1 MRMFILGL
9 IGVSLSSTASPA
21 LAQEATAEAPAG
33 GRMAVANQYLC
44 QFDSSVSK
52 AAVRNEAGKAIGPEL
67 GRLLFV
73 YENTIRGFAVR
84 LPASPSSKSAVARL
98 RANNPKISRCTPDG
112 VVRADGGPA
121 GRPGGGGGSGQSTP
135 WGVSRVGG
143 PGDGSALANR
153 AFVIDS
159 GVDLTHPDLNVD
171 LTDAYDFIDSDNQPQ
186 DGYGHGTHVAGII
199 GALNNGIGVVGVAA
213 GVRIVPIRVLDNT
226 GYGAD
231 SGVTAAIDYVA
242 AHSIPGD
249 VINLSLVADN
259 VDPVMDSAVAA
270 AAGPDHGLF
279 VVIAAGNNSAPASNY
294 SPGRV
299 NQAGVYTV
307 SSFGSRDTWSR
318 FSNYGNPPID
328 YAEPGENIN
337 STYKNGGY
345 ATLSGTSMA
354 APHLAGI
361 LLLKGSAPSGGG
373 TVKRDPD
380 GQPDTIGVR

>member
-1 MRMFILGL
+1 MRTPLLVSAICASL
-9 IGVSLSSTASPA
+9 IIFVPA
-21 LAQEATAEAPAG
+21 ARAQEATAEAPAG
-33 GRMAVANQYLC
+33 GAMAIANQYLC
-44 QFDSSVSK
+44 QFDSTVK
-52 AAVRNEAGKAIGPEL
+52 KNNVRSEAGKAVGPEL
-67 GRLLFV
+67 GRILFV

-84 LPASPSSKSAVARL
+84 LPASPGPQNATTRL
-98 RANNPKISRCTPDG
+98 RAHNPKIRRCVPDG
-112 VVRADGGPA
+112 VVRADGGSA
-121 GRPGGGGGSGQSTP
+121 RPGGGGSGQTTP

-143 PGDGSALANR
+143 PGDGSGLANR

-159 GVDLTHPDLNVD
+159 GVDISHPDLRVD
-171 LTDAYDFIDSDNQPQ
+171 LTDAYDFIDNDTVPQ

-242 AHSIPGD
+242 GHAVSGD

-259 VDPVMDSAVAA
+259 IDPVMESAVTAVA
-270 AAGPDHGLF
+270 DQGVR
-279 VVIAAGNNSAPASNY
+279 VVIAAGNNSANAGNY

-299 NQAGVYTV
+299 DHLNVFTV
-307 SSFGSRDTWSR
+307 SSFGSRDTFSR

-328 YAEPGENIN
+328 FAEPGESIT
-337 STYKNGGY
+337 STYLNGGY

-354 APHLAGI
+354 APHLTGI
-361 LLLKGSAPSGGG
+361 LLLEAAPQIGG

-380 GQPDTIGVR
+380 GHPDTIGVR